1 MITKYFTKVVVKF
14 NPLDKG
20 GKNGRLFLS
29 QIPPA
34 LKGACSIDHELLNA
48 TSKNAPIIKV
58 TFKDK
63 KSLETDPTKGS
74 INEIASFFDRH
85 SRQLQFK
92 ESIEK

>member
-58 TFKDK
+58 TF
-63 KSLETDPTKGS
+63 SMFLILYTREVHFT
-74 INEIASFFDRH
+74 N
-85 SRQLQFK
+85 
-92 ESIEK
+92 